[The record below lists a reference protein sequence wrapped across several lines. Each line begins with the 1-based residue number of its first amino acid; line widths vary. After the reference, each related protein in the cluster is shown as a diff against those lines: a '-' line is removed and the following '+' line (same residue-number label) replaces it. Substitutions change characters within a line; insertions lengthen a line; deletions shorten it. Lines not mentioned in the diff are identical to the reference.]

1 MSQASL
7 CVPSFRHFCKSTIE
21 DLSDEKQDFRRDRR
35 HLGGLILLNG
45 LMSNSSGS
53 ASGAYNSGQTGG
65 LVFGGLLLVVGV
77 YYFFKKP
84 KPKA

>member
-1 MSQASL
+1 MRNKIFGA
-7 CVPSFRHFCKSTIE
+7 IGAIW
-21 DLSDEKQDFRRDRR
+21 
-35 HLGGLILLNG
+35 GGLILLNG